1 MRAVSIGECMVELAG
16 RPDGAY
22 ARAFAGD
29 AYNTAVHLKRLAPGI
44 AVQFATVTGEDELS
58 AEMRQAWAG
67 EGIDGSLAR
76 RAPGLT
82 PGLYMVDSDETG
94 DRRFTYW
101 RGQSA
106 ARRWLTVL
114 EAQADRLAGAD
125 LVFMTG
131 VSLGILQPGERGRA
145 IELID
150 RLKSS
155 IGLFAFD
162 PNIRASLW
170 ESQAAMKET
179 CEAAIAR
186 ADILLPS
193 LDDAEQLWGKASPEA
208 QLRLGLTLG
217 AGEVALTLG
226 AEGCLVAS
234 GDGDT
239 TRLAA
244 SLATVVDSAGA
255 GDAFDGA
262 YLAARLRGEPP
273 TAAAQAGLALAARV
287 VGWRGALPSA
297 ADLAASGAVSGGQP

>member
-1 MRAVSIGECMVELAG
+1 VTRAVSIGECMVELCA
-16 RPDGAY
+16 RPDGTY

-29 AYNTAVHLKRLAPGI
+29 AYNTAVHLKRLAPDME
-44 AVQFATVTGEDELS
+44 VQFATVTGEDELS
-58 AEMRQAWAG
+58 AAMRQAWAG

-76 RAPGLT
+76 RAPGLS
-82 PGLYMVDSDETG
+82 PGLYMVDADGAG

-106 ARRWLTVL
+106 GRRWLTVL
-114 EAQADRLAGAD
+114 ETQSDRLAGAD

-131 VSLGILQPGERGRA
+131 VSLAILPPDERGRA

-150 RLKSS
+150 RLKPS

-162 PNIRASLW
+162 PNIRAGLW
-170 ESQAAMKET
+170 ESHGAMKEI

-186 ADILLPS
+186 ANILLPS

-208 QLRLGLTLG
+208 QLRLGLALG

-226 AEGCLVAS
+226 AEGCLVATA
-234 GDGDT
+234 GGET
-239 TRLAA
+239 TRLSATPAA
-244 SLATVVDSAGA
+244 AVDSAGA

-273 TAAAQAGLALAARV
+273 AAAARAGFALAARAI
-287 VGWRGALPSA
+287 GRRGALPSA
-297 ADLAASGAVSGGQP
+297 ADLSGAPPGGEP